1 MSIIRVQ
8 TTIRDLTQSREL
20 VEGKKGGGKKNGEKV
35 TYIRADQRNYR
46 AERAVVTLE
55 VPRGG
60 SVFLFLSTFPFC
72 LNKHES

>member
-20 VEGKKGGGKKNGEKV
+20 VEGKKEGGKKNGEKV

-55 VPRGG
+55 VPRGD